1 MKNYITK
8 FSIIVVALGTFNACR
23 MPKRSMPEGSVS
35 GSGQNGNAGNAVVGK
50 DSSGKGSFES
60 ATAEPAAPDA
70 TPAAP
75 DATPAAS
82 TRLATP
88 PAPCE
93 IWRCQNT
100 IAVTPGFY
108 PTYHQ
113 PNCPGTI
120 TLLSGTIEHD
130 ATIFKITHNA
140 GGTGYFYANNPAS
153 EQIAGYPNDALTAPT
168 VTCNNGTL
176 Q

>member
-8 FSIIVVALGTFNACR
+8 VSIIVVALGTLNACL
-23 MPKRSMPEGSVS
+23 MPKRSMPGGSVS
-35 GSGQNGNAGNAVVGK
+35 GSGQNGNAETTVVGK
-50 DSSGKGSFES
+50 DSSDKGSFEG
-60 ATAEPAAPDA
+60 ATSQTPPSEPAAPDA
-70 TPAAP
+70 TP
-75 DATPAAS
+75 DAS

-120 TLLSGTIEHD
+120 TLLSGTIEHG

-168 VTCNNGTL
+168 VTCNNGTV

>member
-70 TPAAP
+70 TPAVS
-75 DATPAAS
+75 AT
-82 TRLATP
+82 LATP

-113 PNCPGTI
+113 PGCPGTT
-120 TLLSGTIEHD
+120 TLFSGTIEHG
-130 ATIFKITHNA
+130 ATIFKITHSA
-140 GGTGYFYANNPAS
+140 GGSGYFYSANPS
-153 EQIAGYPNDALTAPT
+153 GEQIAGYPNDALTAPT

>member
-8 FSIIVVALGTFNACR
+8 FSIIVVALGTLNACR

-35 GSGQNGNAGNAVVGK
+35 GSGQNRNAGTAVVGK
-50 DSSGKGSFES
+50 DSSGKGSFE
-60 ATAEPAAPDA
+60 ATTSQSPPSEPAAPDA
-70 TPAAP
+70 MP
-75 DATPAAS
+75 DAS
-82 TRLATP
+82 TKLATP

-113 PNCPGTI
+113 PGCPGTT
-120 TLLSGTIEHD
+120 TLFSGTIEHGV
-130 ATIFKITHNA
+130 TIFKITHSA
-140 GGTGYFYANNPAS
+140 GGSGYFYSANPS
-153 EQIAGYPNDALTAPT
+153 GEQIAGYPNDALTAPL

>member
-1 MKNYITK
+1 MKNHITK
-8 FSIIVVALGTFNACR
+8 FSIIVVALGTLNACL
-23 MPKRSMPEGSVS
+23 MPKRSMPGSSVS
-35 GSGQNGNAGNAVVGK
+35 GSGQTGNAQTAVVGK

-60 ATAEPAAPDA
+60 TTAEPAAPDA
-70 TPAAP
+70 TPAVS
-75 DATPAAS
+75 AT
-82 TRLATP
+82 LATP

-120 TLLSGTIEHD
+120 TLLSGTIEHG

>member
-35 GSGQNGNAGNAVVGK
+35 GSGQTGNAETAVVGK
-50 DSSGKGSFES
+50 DSSGKGSFQPT
-60 ATAEPAAPDA
+60 TAEPAAPDA
-70 TPAAP
+70 TPAVSA
-75 DATPAAS
+75 
-82 TRLATP
+82 RLATP

-120 TLLSGTIEHD
+120 TLLSGTIEHG

-140 GGTGYFYANNPAS
+140 GGTGYFYAKNPAS

>member
-1 MKNYITK
+1 MKNYLTK
-8 FSIIVVALGTFNACR
+8 FSIIVVALGTLNACL
-23 MPKRSMPEGSVS
+23 MPKRSMPEGSIS
-35 GSGQNGNAGNAVVGK
+35 GSGQTGNAGTAVVAK
-50 DSSGKGSFES
+50 DSNGKGTFAPAISQAPS
-60 ATAEPAAPDA
+60 SEPAAPDA
-70 TPAAP
+70 TPAVSA
-75 DATPAAS
+75 
-82 TRLATP
+82 RLATP

-120 TLLSGTIEHD
+120 TLLSGTIEHG

>member
-60 ATAEPAAPDA
+60 ATAEPAAHDA
-70 TPAAP
+70 TPAVS
-75 DATPAAS
+75 AT
-82 TRLATP
+82 LATP

>member
-1 MKNYITK
+1 MKNHISK
-8 FSIIVVALGTFNACR
+8 FSIIVVALGTLNACR

-35 GSGQNGNAGNAVVGK
+35 GSGQTGNAGTALVGK

-70 TPAAP
+70 TPAA
-75 DATPAAS
+75 S
-82 TRLATP
+82 TKLATP

-113 PNCPGTI
+113 PGCPGTTTI
-120 TLLSGTIEHD
+120 LSTTIEHG

-153 EQIAGYPNDALTAPT
+153 EQIAGYSNDALTAPT